1 MNYWESLE
9 VPLLIIPAIYWQY
22 IQKVNPLNV
31 TKHFIYISIVTF
43 YLDDM
48 GPPGGKKG
56 PPTYTPPDI
65 SPQYVQPQRTYNTQ
79 PAPPPTEHDEL
90 PAQDSHDTVD
100 GRSGGARSRLD
111 VNLSYHR
118 STVDEVAED
127 TPSLLTQFIVDR
139 MENDGIDV
147 PPGLSQRQHNV
158 QSEVAKVLQKIGDDM
173 SNNRNLNHLISEIQ
187 VTPNTAY
194 KTFVS
199 VAAQIFQDGTINW
212 GRIVTLFY
220 FAYKLALQ
228 CVNQLPLID
237 LIIGWVTKYVT
248 ETLAGWIA
256 ARGGWNSIREY
267 FGSPTYQ
274 LLAVFFAGMLLS
286 TLFWRWKK

>member
-1 MNYWESLE
+1 MCCFLFTRA
-9 VPLLIIPAIYWQY
+9 VDLL
-22 IQKVNPLNV
+22 
-31 TKHFIYISIVTF
+31 
-43 YLDDM
+43 
-48 GPPGGKKG
+48 
-56 PPTYTPPDI
+56 
-65 SPQYVQPQRTYNTQ
+65 R
-79 PAPPPTEHDEL
+79 E
-90 PAQDSHDTVD
+90 
-100 GRSGGARSRLD
+100 
-111 VNLSYHR
+111 
-118 STVDEVAED
+118 EVAY
-127 TPSLLTQFIVDR
+127 TAISARRLSGNVPKNFSLFFYV
-139 MENDGIDV
+139 
-147 PPGLSQRQHNV
+147 
-158 QSEVAKVLQKIGDDM
+158 SEVAKVLQKIGDDM

-256 ARGGWNSIREY
+256 ARGGWVRTFSCIIIFHINTLLLHALTSGCRVRAPSKNSN
-267 FGSPTYQ
+267 P
-274 LLAVFFAGMLLS
+274 A
-286 TLFWRWKK
+286 K